1 MRFKNNFILKVID
14 DQQKEMC
21 TLNHGGALSY
31 AECKTEIIKEMKT
44 LLTDAPYLFSDNF
57 YLVVTTTDLELY
69 QCILYKWLYAQYC
82 IDESEDKKAFSFLL
96 DCLFVFGE
104 WTITNKV
111 PDNLFCDL
119 IDQIRADS
127 DQNKATADIS
137 KFKWG
142 DPAATNNQKVIN
154 GKTMQE
160 WEQKQQ
166 EYDKQRLELVKEWHQ
181 E

>member
-31 AECKTEIIKEMKT
+31 DECKKEIIKEMKT
-44 LLTDAPYLFSDNF
+44 LLTDAPYLFSGNF

-69 QCILYKWLYAQYC
+69 QCILYKWLFAQYNFDYTKTK
-82 IDESEDKKAFSFLL
+82 IAFDFLL
-96 DCLFVFGE
+96 DCLFIFGE
-104 WTITNKV
+104 WTNTYNTPK
-111 PDNLFCDL
+111 DL
-119 IDQIRADS
+119 VSDLCQEIQNIKDKKSAGDQS
-127 DQNKATADIS
+127 
-137 KFKWG
+137 FKWG
-142 DPAATNNQKVIN
+142 DPEKVKSQKVIN

-160 WEQKQQ
+160 WAQKQQ
-166 EYDKQRLELVKEWHQ
+166 EYDRQRLDLVKEWHQ